1 MIIIKDPTI
10 LTSDLMPF
18 IVLANQQGDL
28 VSDAIDFRTDLGGYH
43 PCDHAM
49 TSIHQG
55 KFCTQGVTYSEVP
68 MENYFKPGS
77 WLAFVQLVN
86 SNDNFVQAYLQ
97 TVEDRLAGP
106 WWKKLYNWPEILG
119 QFIGCPNFSFP
130 GLYDCSMID
139 VSFLQSCAKWLP
151 ESDANVINAMSRFLN
166 PEQLW
171 KIINDNPQVFNVYGI
186 YQFGVSEV

>member
-10 LTSDLMPF
+10 LTPELFPF
-18 IVLANQQGDL
+18 IVLANQQGDF
-28 VSDAIDFRTDLGGYH
+28 VSDAIDLRTDLGGYH
-43 PCDHAM
+43 PVDHAM
-49 TSIHQG
+49 TVIHQG
-55 KFCTQGVTYSEVP
+55 IFCTQGGTYSEVP

-97 TVEDRLAGP
+97 AVENHLAEP

-119 QFIGCPNFSFP
+119 QFIGCPSFSFP

-139 VSFLQSCAKWLP
+139 VSFLQSCSKWLP
-151 ESDANVINAMSRFLN
+151 EYDANIINSMSKFLN

-171 KIINDNPQVFNVYGI
+171 KIINDNPSVFNIYGI
-186 YQFGVSEV
+186 YQFNMS